1 MMDSIAQS
9 KTSPTRILSEFTS
22 ELRHDSLPEEVRE
35 HVKLLILDGLG
46 CMIGGARIEPGQ
58 AMLRLVTDQACNGP
72 ATLWATGQRL
82 PAVHA
87 AYANGY
93 LDNVLDFDDTDLGH
107 PGTTIL
113 PAALAVAEQV
123 GASGK
128 ALIKAVVMGY
138 EVYVR
143 LTAALRATTER
154 NQEFGG
160 FSSTQ
165 LLGVFAATTA
175 VGVLLDLDAAS
186 LARAYGIAAEHAP
199 IPASLNGFV
208 NQRPLSWMKNNAGW
222 VCLGGVMAAQ
232 LARAGFCATPGIFDP
247 EARLWMRVGSD
258 RYLPDALVHG
268 LGEHYHAMDISL
280 KPYPCCRYLHTTLD
294 ALNQI
299 LREDRVRGQEVKQV
313 QVRAFTRLGGFQD
326 FEPETIVDAQY
337 SLPFAV
343 AMVLLG
349 RRPGRDWLDS
359 APLNDADVLRMARRV
374 TFIPDAEADRLYF
387 DFDKRLFPTTV
398 TVQMANGACYEAS
411 ATIPLGDPRNP
422 VSGQACEAKVMRLVE
437 PVLGTRA
444 ANTLIERIRAMETC
458 ENVATLRK
466 NIYSKEETSC

>member
-1 MMDSIAQS
+1 MISHSAQS
-9 KTSPTRILSEFTS
+9 NNSPTCALSEFITRTRYDALS
-22 ELRHDSLPEEVRE
+22 EEVCVRA
-35 HVKLLILDGLG
+35 KLLILDALG

-58 AMLRLVTDQACNGP
+58 AILKLVANGGGKGP
-72 ATLWATGQRL
+72 ATLWATGERMPTTQ
-82 PAVHA
+82 A

-93 LDNVLDFDDTDLGH
+93 LTNVLDFDDTDLGH

-123 GASGK
+123 GASGP

-143 LTAALRATTER
+143 LTTALRASTTR

-175 VGVLLDLDAAS
+175 AGILLDLDAAS

-208 NQRPLSWMKNNAGW
+208 NQRPLSWMKNNSGW
-222 VCLGGVMAAQ
+222 VCLGGVLSAE
-232 LARAGFCATPGIFDP
+232 LTRAGFSASPAIFDSRS
-247 EARLWMRVGSD
+247 RLWMRVGSD
-258 RYLPDALVHG
+258 QYAPEALVSG
-268 LGEHYHAMDISL
+268 LGEHYHIMDISI

-299 LREDRVRGQEVKQV
+299 LHEHRVDAQEVANV
-313 QVRAFTRLGGFQD
+313 QVHAFTRLGGFLD
-326 FEPETIVDAQY
+326 FQPQTIIDAQY

-343 AMVLLG
+343 AMTLLG
-349 RRPGRDWLDS
+349 RQPGHDWLDS
-359 APLNDADVLRMARRV
+359 APLNDPDVSRIARRV
-374 TFIPDAEADRLYF
+374 TFVPNQEADRIYF
-387 DFDKRLFPTTV
+387 DFDKRRYPTTV
-398 TVQMANGACYEAS
+398 TLNLNEGTRYESS
-411 ATIPLGDPRNP
+411 AEIPLGDPRNFITP
-422 VSGQACEAKVMRLVE
+422 AVAVEKFMRLSE
-437 PVLGTRA
+437 PVLGASA
-444 ANTLIERIRAMETC
+444 ARKLAERIENIETNGKIDALRAG
-458 ENVATLRK
+458 
-466 NIYSKEETSC
+466 IYCREE